1 MGGKSG
7 GGGHTPYEAPDN
19 LKSAQQLR
27 AIGIVSLGPIEGPVT
42 ANEYESCYFDNT
54 PIQNSDKS
62 WNFQNTKI
70 KYALG
75 TQDQLPLEGFEFSE
89 REVPV
94 GAEVKKDHPIV
105 RSVIDRDVTRLRIT
119 VGVNALFHQNDQ
131 GDTYG
136 SAVDLVFLI
145 NNQPVKTVKIEGK
158 ASSRFHRSY
167 ILENLPP
174 VPFQLSVRRLT
185 DDSKSQRLQNATFW
199 SSYTEIIDTK
209 LSYPNIALAGITTD
223 SRYNPNFPN
232 VNFLLRGRIIKVPS
246 NYNPY
251 TRVYDEGIWRGDF
264 KLAWTNNPAWIFYD
278 IAVNDLAGLGKR
290 LGDYGVDKFQL
301 YQIAKYCDELV
312 PDGYGG
318 MEPRMTA
325 NVWITERRDAYAVLS
340 DMASVFRAITVWTG
354 TQFTAIQDRPS
365 DPVCTYTQ
373 ANVIGGKFVRQYVPY
388 KSIFTAV
395 EVEYADKHNKYQRA
409 IEYVADDELQKRY
422 GYNVKRIVAFA
433 CTSRGQA
440 HRYGE
445 WILATSKLEQCTI
458 TFSVGRQGLLN
469 LPGDIIEIAD
479 KKYADVNIGGR
490 VLAINGKKVTLDT
503 PIELSGES
511 YLGYLV
517 VDAEGVPKTQYRK
530 IKKLD
535 PNNAAIVELEEL
547 PENLAEMD
555 SWALHSGIVKTQLY
569 RVISIAENDDGSYTI
584 TALQHE
590 PKKEAI
596 VDKGARF
603 DREPTTRHKGLSPV
617 SNVDVSADS
626 NGINL
631 TFTTPFFT
639 GQGLRYQVTLY
650 RGGKFYQLFDDLKEP
665 NLAFTG
671 LPNGEYVAEIRAKN
685 GHGQL
690 SEPVS
695 KSFSIQFAVSEL
707 VAVSKVFGIGLSW
720 RNPIFANQNAAIEIW
735 VSKENRFE
743 TARKLV
749 SLAYPTN
756 SYTYDG
762 LGVAETYYFWARM
775 VDNVNGTAGEFT
787 PVTEGVTEASGE
799 KIVDYIEGLLTKDS
813 FPQQLLTELTQE
825 VSTAL
830 GEDSPLAERV
840 RELSNQIQ
848 QESQARVQALQQE
861 AQTRGTQITN
871 LEKVDQAQSQQL
883 SQATAKAEQ
892 AIAGVEAERTAR
904 IEADRAESTARNT
917 LTGRVANAES
927 SLTTLQRTVTQQG
940 LQISESSQRL
950 NAKIDGIYKG
960 RNLVLQSK
968 AFLDNANVTLNSADY
983 HRTKSFRVSSN
994 VDWSSVR
1001 VLTLSCFIRHQENPR
1016 RVSIEREVNHRRIGA
1031 EIKVIYQ
1038 DGSHQNFGCFRLLN
1052 MLKTAFDGVHHI
1064 MIRIP
1069 DGKIIRSVES
1079 CIIQIRQI
1087 NGSPLYVG
1095 NPKLE
1100 IGDDATDWSPAPED
1114 LGQAASDV
1122 LAELT
1127 SYKSAQAIKEQTQ
1140 AQKMD
1145 SLTTRLGAAE
1155 GNISNIQDT
1164 KASKTEVASIARTA
1178 LRSEW
1183 QSDAQALAESA
1194 KNQAITATDAKIST
1208 LASTVATNQEA
1219 MTASV
1224 NQLKASL
1231 GQASG
1236 ANLLPNANFKKLSN
1250 NFPVGWGLYNNS
1262 GASQAASH
1270 IIVPGIDGSNAVKLT
1285 WSGVNSTTKGLYI
1298 LHSNPSTFEVGQ
1310 YYVLAVC
1317 ARVPEGQPQDGRI
1330 ALRYSNAPG
1339 WVDWRM
1345 VSQPTLSHQW
1355 QWTVMVARKPPHA
1368 NGAYNQW
1375 YISVENYTG
1384 QAVELCLPYASKGET
1399 WLGYKA
1405 GDLSAEINDE
1415 RQARVTS
1422 DTALSNRIDTI
1433 TASVNDTKAQIS
1445 SVSNVVAGVDG
1456 KVQAIHSLR
1465 TETIA
1470 NGRKA
1475 IAGITLGSNGGEQ
1488 SEIILMADKL
1498 QLVRNAQDGSPV
1510 PMFTVA
1516 QNRVAIRGDL
1526 IADHTILGRHLKAN
1540 ETITSPR
1547 INGGEIVG
1555 NNISGGVI
1563 SGSTIT
1569 GTTINGGTIRGAH
1582 IEGVTVKA
1590 ENIIGD
1596 VMKAY
1601 SVTYRGN
1608 GYGNTKLT
1616 LTIPAFSKRR
1626 MAYLMPVILMSAGQK
1641 TIGAG
1646 ERDEWQWSS
1655 SKYANVA
1662 IHLNG
1667 SRVISNQANGGNYS
1681 VALQGSFILSA
1692 NINITLDIHINNYG
1706 GGLANGTQFVFFVGN
1721 G

>member
-199 SSYTEIIDTK
+199 ASYTEIIDTK

-373 ANVIGGKFVRQYVPY
+373 ANVIGGKFARQYAPY
-388 KSIFTAV
+388 KSIFTAA
-395 EVEYADKHNKYQRA
+395 EVECVDKHNKYQRA
-409 IEYVADDELQKRY
+409 IEYVSDDEMQKRY

-555 SWALHSGIVKTQLY
+555 SWALHSGVVKTQLY

-603 DREPTTRHKGLSPV
+603 DRDPTTRHKGLSPV

-720 RNPIFANQNAAIEIW
+720 KNPIFANQNAAIEIW
-735 VSKENRFE
+735 TSKENRFE

-775 VDNVNGTAGEFT
+775 VDNLNGTAGEFT
-787 PVTEGVTEASGE
+787 PVTEGITERSAE
-799 KIVDYIEGLLTKDS
+799 KLVDYLEGQLTKDS
-813 FPQQLLTELTQE
+813 FSQQLLDGLTKDIRDEIGENNKGIDSKLSQITHGLQQE
-825 VSTAL
+825 VANRTA
-830 GEDSPLAERV
+830 EIQ
-840 RELSNQIQ
+840 REAQ
-848 QESQARVQALQQE
+848 QRTQALQAE
-861 AQTRGTQITN
+861 ARTRGTAIAQLQN
-871 LEKVDQAQSQQL
+871 VDRTQAQQI
-883 SQATAKAEQ
+883 SQATAKADD
-892 AIAGVEAERTAR
+892 ALAGVQAERTAR
-904 IEADRAESTARNT
+904 IEANRAETVAREA
-917 LTGRVANAES
+917 LTGRIANAES
-927 SLTTLQRTVTQQG
+927 GLTSLQRTVTQQG
-940 LQISESSQRL
+940 QSIAESSQRL
-950 NAKIDGIYKG
+950 NAKIDGLSVGG
-960 RNLVLQSK
+960 RNLLLKSLKLDTKWDTYASATIESGVAVLRGSGRLVAFLQSNTPN
-968 AFLDNANVTLNSADY
+968 LNTLSPGRVAISFIA
-983 HRTKSFRVSSN
+983 KSNRDARLHVRLR
-994 VDWSSVR
+994 R
-1001 VLTLSCFIRHQENPR
+1001 VLSGNRISDIAAYVAVTSRDFKRYTLELDYRPIDDQVRLNFEIATYEPDG
-1016 RVSIEREVNHRRIGA
+1016 VVF
-1031 EIKVIYQ
+1031 EIKQ
-1038 DGSHQNFGCFRLLN
+1038 
-1052 MLKTAFDGVHHI
+1052 
-1064 MIRIP
+1064 
-1069 DGKIIRSVES
+1069 
-1079 CIIQIRQI
+1079 
-1087 NGSPLYVG
+1087 
-1095 NPKLE
+1095 PKLE
-1100 IGDDATDWSPAPED
+1100 RGTVATDWSPAPED
-1114 LGQAASDV
+1114 VEQSISAVAVD
-1122 LAELT
+1122 LT
-1127 SYKSAQAIKEQTQ
+1127 EYKSAQATKEQAQ
-1140 AQKMD
+1140 AQKVD
-1145 SLTTRLGAAE
+1145 DLTTRLGAAE
-1155 GNISNIQDT
+1155 GNISNIQST

-1183 QSDAQALAESA
+1183 QSDAQTKADNAKSQAIAEA
-1194 KNQAITATDAKIST
+1194 NRLNQAT
-1208 LASTVATNQEA
+1208 
-1219 MTASV
+1219 
-1224 NQLKASL
+1224 
-1231 GQASG
+1231 
-1236 ANLLPNANFKKLSN
+1236 
-1250 NFPVGWGLYNNS
+1250 
-1262 GASQAASH
+1262 
-1270 IIVPGIDGSNAVKLT
+1270 
-1285 WSGVNSTTKGLYI
+1285 
-1298 LHSNPSTFEVGQ
+1298 
-1310 YYVLAVC
+1310 
-1317 ARVPEGQPQDGRI
+1317 
-1330 ALRYSNAPG
+1330 
-1339 WVDWRM
+1339 
-1345 VSQPTLSHQW
+1345 
-1355 QWTVMVARKPPHA
+1355 
-1368 NGAYNQW
+1368 
-1375 YISVENYTG
+1375 
-1384 QAVELCLPYASKGET
+1384 
-1399 WLGYKA
+1399 
-1405 GDLSAEINDE
+1405 SA
-1415 RQARVTS
+1415 
-1422 DTALSNRIDTI
+1422 RIDTI
-1433 TASVNDTKAQIS
+1433 ANTLSTATQSAASEISTLRATVSRIDARTDGLVKTEIDLTNFDQNTWYPVIFKGLKTGQTSRFRVSQNLISGLHNPTWASHGTRSFSLLCEWSANGGGWGAINVARVIHNFEYGWVNDRKSPIFTIDQMINSSTEYCRLRGGAKYDVFAPPNITVEKQPNGYSIQQQTIS
-1445 SVSNVVAGVDG
+1445 PFVNYYSDRLVPQSVLKKLDASITESKQVTADINGR
-1456 KVQAIHSLR
+1456 VQAIHSLR

-1510 PMFTVA
+1510 PMMGVINHNGRTRMALSGDIAV
-1516 QNRVAIRGDL
+1516 QGDL
-1526 IADHTILGRHLKAN
+1526 VGNRFV
-1540 ETITSPR
+1540 
-1547 INGGEIVG
+1547 GGEIDVSGNDGVLRVG
-1555 NNISGGVI
+1555 RTGRFEVRASQHNRGLVMNNDQILVYDQ
-1563 SGSTIT
+1563 
-1569 GTTINGGTIRGAH
+1569 NGRIRL
-1582 IEGVTVKA
+1582 K
-1590 ENIIGD
+1590 IG
-1596 VMKAY
+1596 
-1601 SVTYRGN
+1601 
-1608 GYGNTKLT
+1608 KL
-1616 LTIPAFSKRR
+1616 
-1626 MAYLMPVILMSAGQK
+1626 
-1641 TIGAG
+1641 
-1646 ERDEWQWSS
+1646 
-1655 SKYANVA
+1655 
-1662 IHLNG
+1662 
-1667 SRVISNQANGGNYS
+1667 
-1681 VALQGSFILSA
+1681 
-1692 NINITLDIHINNYG
+1692 
-1706 GGLANGTQFVFFVGN
+1706 
-1721 G
+1721 

>member
-199 SSYTEIIDTK
+199 ASYTEIIDTK

-373 ANVIGGKFVRQYVPY
+373 ANVIGGKFARQYVPY

-490 VLAINGKKVTLDT
+490 VLSIKGKKVTLDT

-555 SWALHSGIVKTQLY
+555 SWALHSGVVKTQLY

-665 NLAFTG
+665 NLAFND
-671 LPNGEYVAEIRAKN
+671 LPNGDYVAEIRAKN
-685 GHGQL
+685 GQGQL
-690 SEPVS
+690 SEAVS
-695 KSFSIQFAVSEL
+695 KTFNINFAVSEL

-720 RNPIFANQNAAIEIW
+720 KNPLFAPTNSAIEIW

-762 LGVAETYYFWARM
+762 LGAAETYYFWARM

-787 PVTEGVTEASGE
+787 PATEGITEQSAE
-799 KIVDYIEGLLTKDS
+799 KLVDYLEGQLTKDS
-813 FPQQLLTELTQE
+813 FSQQLLDGLTQDIRDE
-825 VSTAL
+825 I
-830 GEDSPLAERV
+830 GENNKGIDSK
-840 RELSNQIQ
+840 LSQITHGLQ
-848 QESQARVQALQQE
+848 QEVANRTAEIQREAQQRTQALQAE
-861 AQTRGTQITN
+861 ARTRGTAIAQLQN
-871 LEKVDQAQSQQL
+871 VDQTHAQQIN
-883 SQATAKAEQ
+883 QATAKADD
-892 AIAGVEAERTAR
+892 ALAGLQTERTAR
-904 IEADRAESTARNT
+904 IEANRAESVAREA

-927 SLTTLQRTVTQQG
+927 GLTSLQRTVTQQG
-940 LQISESSQRL
+940 QSIAESSKRL
-950 NAKIDGIYKG
+950 NAKVDGLSVGG
-960 RNLVLQSK
+960 RNYLRQS
-968 AFLDNANVTLNSADY
+968 ANFNGLYTNHNEHYPLIKGVKNGINWLTGTDTRADRATHNKHFVSVYCDLLNHPQFTEDLTNVPIVVSVDVMSTVDISITLETVGYSSTYMLLAHKWQRIHIAYIGNRMAGFSSIDTSKHGNTVNIY
-983 HRTKSFRVSSN
+983 HRNWKVEKGTK
-994 VDWSSVR
+994 
-1001 VLTLSCFIRHQENPR
+1001 
-1016 RVSIEREVNHRRIGA
+1016 
-1031 EIKVIYQ
+1031 
-1038 DGSHQNFGCFRLLN
+1038 
-1052 MLKTAFDGVHHI
+1052 
-1064 MIRIP
+1064 
-1069 DGKIIRSVES
+1069 
-1079 CIIQIRQI
+1079 
-1087 NGSPLYVG
+1087 
-1095 NPKLE
+1095 
-1100 IGDDATDWSPAPED
+1100 ATDWTLAPED
-1114 LGQAASDV
+1114 IEKSIIDV
-1122 LAELT
+1122 SADLT
-1127 SYKSAQAIKEQTQ
+1127 AYKSTQATKEQAQ
-1140 AQKMD
+1140 AQKVD
-1145 SLTTRLGAAE
+1145 DLTTRLGAAE
-1155 GNISNIQDT
+1155 GNISNIQST

-1183 QSDAQALAESA
+1183 QSDAQTKADNAKSQAIAEA
-1194 KNQAITATDAKIST
+1194 NRLNQAT
-1208 LASTVATNQEA
+1208 
-1219 MTASV
+1219 
-1224 NQLKASL
+1224 
-1231 GQASG
+1231 
-1236 ANLLPNANFKKLSN
+1236 
-1250 NFPVGWGLYNNS
+1250 
-1262 GASQAASH
+1262 
-1270 IIVPGIDGSNAVKLT
+1270 
-1285 WSGVNSTTKGLYI
+1285 
-1298 LHSNPSTFEVGQ
+1298 
-1310 YYVLAVC
+1310 
-1317 ARVPEGQPQDGRI
+1317 
-1330 ALRYSNAPG
+1330 
-1339 WVDWRM
+1339 
-1345 VSQPTLSHQW
+1345 
-1355 QWTVMVARKPPHA
+1355 
-1368 NGAYNQW
+1368 
-1375 YISVENYTG
+1375 
-1384 QAVELCLPYASKGET
+1384 
-1399 WLGYKA
+1399 
-1405 GDLSAEINDE
+1405 SA
-1415 RQARVTS
+1415 
-1422 DTALSNRIDTI
+1422 RIDTI
-1433 TASVNDTKAQIS
+1433 ASTLSTATQSTASEISTLRATVSGIDARADGLVKTEIDLTNLDQNTWYPVIFRGLKTGQTSRFRVSQNLIYGIHNPTWSAHGSQSFALLCEWSANGGGWGTINVARVIHNFEYGWVNDYKSPILGIGQITQES
-1445 SVSNVVAGVDG
+1445 TEYCCLRGGAKYDIFAPANITVEKQPNGYVYHEQSVSAIGYNTQLVPQSMLKKLDASITESKQVTADINGR
-1456 KVQAIHSLR
+1456 VQAIHSLR

-1475 IAGITLGSNGGEQ
+1475 VAGITLGSNGGTQ

-1510 PMFTVA
+1510 PMMGVINHNGRTRMALSGDIAV
-1516 QNRVAIRGDL
+1516 QGDL
-1526 IADHTILGRHLKAN
+1526 VGNRFV
-1540 ETITSPR
+1540 
-1547 INGGEIVG
+1547 GGEIDVSGNDGVLRVG
-1555 NNISGGVI
+1555 RTGRFEVRASQHNRGLVMNNDQILVYDQ
-1563 SGSTIT
+1563 
-1569 GTTINGGTIRGAH
+1569 NGRIRL
-1582 IEGVTVKA
+1582 K
-1590 ENIIGD
+1590 IG
-1596 VMKAY
+1596 
-1601 SVTYRGN
+1601 
-1608 GYGNTKLT
+1608 KL
-1616 LTIPAFSKRR
+1616 
-1626 MAYLMPVILMSAGQK
+1626 
-1641 TIGAG
+1641 
-1646 ERDEWQWSS
+1646 
-1655 SKYANVA
+1655 
-1662 IHLNG
+1662 
-1667 SRVISNQANGGNYS
+1667 
-1681 VALQGSFILSA
+1681 
-1692 NINITLDIHINNYG
+1692 
-1706 GGLANGTQFVFFVGN
+1706 
-1721 G
+1721 